1 MAAEMLSLVPDG
13 SNDLRTTTLLT
24 SLLTL
29 VLTTISVVSLAGEQA
44 SGMAVI
50 AIGALTVLGSVSGWL
65 PEVAGSGMLLV
76 VGAAGV
82 IEHPFLSLTGFS
94 PLLPLAVLGFRGS
107 MRKAVLLGVADLALL
122 TVPVSTEATMAE
134 SLANGLLWAT
144 LIVLAIVVGM
154 TGNQVRRRARA
165 MQEGFERAQSD
176 ERRAIAA
183 ELHDSV
189 ARMAAGI
196 AVRAESTRLTYD
208 DDPALASTMS
218 DIGDQCRELTRDLRG
233 ILEVLRAPEPRLTGA
248 EADRTGGAPA
258 SVIVFPERED
268 APAPSQLL
276 DGEVTLLRS
285 AGFAVEVFGAVPD
298 GLGARTTALL
308 RRVIAEGCTNAR
320 RHGDVAQPV
329 RILLG
334 RERGACELVIINGI
348 PEEPRSPGSAHLG
361 ISSMKRQAEAAGASL
376 MSRAA
381 VGAWVL
387 HLSVAASSEPDAPV
401 ARKEA

>member
-1 MAAEMLSLVPDG
+1 MPPLPPDRSAEI
-13 SNDLRTTTLLT
+13 RTTTLLT
-24 SLLTL
+24 SLLAL
-29 VLTTISVVSLAGEQA
+29 VLTTISAVSSAGEPPSWA
-44 SGMAVI
+44 AVTAMA
-50 AIGALTVLGSVSGWL
+50 ALTALGCVSGWV
-65 PEVAGSGMLLV
+65 PEVSGIGMLLV
-76 VGAAGV
+76 VGAAVAVG
-82 IEHPFLSLTGFS
+82 HPFLSLTGFI
-94 PLLPLAVLGFRGS
+94 PLLPLAVLAFRGAI
-107 MRKAVLLGVADLALL
+107 RAAVLLGAADLALL
-122 TVPVSTEATMAE
+122 TVPVSIEATAAE

-144 LIVLAIVVGM
+144 LIVLAIVLGM
-154 TGNQVRRRARA
+154 TGNQVRRSARA
-165 MQEGFERAQSD
+165 MQEGFERARAD

-233 ILEVLRAPEPRLTGA
+233 ILEVLRAPEPRGTASAAG
-248 EADRTGGAPA
+248 RTGGAPA
-258 SVIVFPERED
+258 RVLAFPERED
-268 APAPSQLL
+268 APSPSQQL
-276 DGEVTLLRS
+276 DGEVALLRS
-285 AGFAVEVFGAVPD
+285 AGFAVEVCGEVPD

-320 RHGDVAQPV
+320 RHGDPAQPV

-334 RERGACELVIINGI
+334 RENAVCELVIINGI
-348 PEEPRSPGSAHLG
+348 PEEPRSSGSTHLG
-361 ISSMKRQAEAAGASL
+361 ISSMERQAEAAGAAL
-376 MSRAA
+376 TSRAA

-387 HLSVAASSEPDAPV
+387 HLSAPASSESDARA